1 MSKLGYTSQKLKDKM
16 DAGQFLSKEEHAL
29 IDMET
34 LQAAE
39 QFALRHKNRGSAFLL
54 QAAQNAAKI
63 ADQMRNED
71 LRKQGRE
78 APAQDD
84 GKSELRR
91 QLEAEMSAPHDPLSL
106 FDGNR

>member
-1 MSKLGYTSQKLKDKM
+1 MSKLGYTSQKIKDKM
-16 DAGQFLSKEEHAL
+16 DAGQFLSKEEQAL

-63 ADQMRNED
+63 ADQMRSDE
-71 LRKQGRE
+71 LRKQGKEPPRS
-78 APAQDD
+78 PQTMD
-84 GKSELRR
+84 ELD
-91 QLEAEMSAPHDPLSL
+91 AALSKPVEGL
-106 FDGNR
+106 FGGDIYGRGE